1 MTLEAGELRVEN
13 LRGGYA
19 GTLVLDGVSFRIG
32 AGGKLGILGRN
43 GVGKTTVFACIMG
56 LAQIHSGRVTFGGTD
71 ITGLPT
77 WRRARAGLGYVPQTR
92 DIFKSLS
99 VEENLFSAVRTA
111 ADDKRVEAAFA
122 LFPRLRERRNN
133 NGTQLSGGEQQMLA
147 VARATISGPALL
159 LLDEPLEGLAPR
171 LRDELMDAIR
181 NMVGLSGIGCILVEQ
196 HVDVVLDFADDILIL
211 ERGKPV
217 YLGAVNE
224 LREDPSILDH
234 AIGLRK
240 QATASGLIG
249 PRP

>member
-1 MTLEAGELRVEN
+1 LTVEAGELRVEK

-32 AGGKLGILGRN
+32 AGGKLGVLGRN
-43 GVGKTTVFACIMG
+43 GVGKTTMFACIMG
-56 LAQIHSGRVTFGGTD
+56 LAQIHSGRVTFGETD
-71 ITGLPT
+71 ITALPT

-99 VEENLFSAVRTA
+99 VEENLFSAVRNA
-111 ADDKRVEAAFA
+111 ADDKRVDAVFE

-147 VARATISGPALL
+147 VARATISGPTLL
-159 LLDEPLEGLAPR
+159 LMDEPLEGLAPR
-171 LRDELMDAIR
+171 LRDELMDAIC
-181 NMVGLSGIGCILVEQ
+181 NMVESSGIGCILVEQ
-196 HVDVVLDFADDILIL
+196 HVDVVLNFANDVLIL

-224 LREDPSILDH
+224 LRKNPSILEH
-234 AIGLRK
+234 TIGLRK
-240 QATASGLIG
+240 QAG
-249 PRP
+249 